1 MSMEDLKILEAEH
14 DRAVREVQNV
24 AVNIAEKVVA
34 GEEVPEAMRLVYRA
48 AKGRVLRVKA
58 DLARALENE
67 FDTVLRG

>member
-1 MSMEDLKILEAEH
+1 MNMEDLRILEAEH

-24 AVNIAEKVVA
+24 AVNIAEKVVS
-34 GEEVPEAMRLVYRA
+34 GEEVPEVMHLVYRA

-67 FDTVLRG
+67 FETVLRG

>member
-1 MSMEDLKILEAEH
+1 MSLEDMKILEAEH

-34 GEEVPEAMRLVYRA
+34 GEEVPEAMILVYRA
-48 AKGRVLRVKA
+48 KKGRVLRVKA

-67 FDTVLRG
+67 FETVLRG